1 MICNVESQHS
11 AEITWRYYS
20 ENSLLWLS
28 NAMHKYASFLFLVVF
43 VCISESVRGCIIII
57 IHRVCSLLTG
67 DSFCNSWENKDYS
80 RSLPSHHQLRMKPLS
95 HLWLYCSMTHTHT
108 QQVCLC
114 AERNDKWAPRFS
126 VARLALRVSGPS
138 ALTVSPVKKKKKGL
152 SEQICLLCLA
162 VNSTDAVNYTLF
174 AACVRAKPFVCT
186 HQCYLFRCRNCT
198 FL

>member
-1 MICNVESQHS
+1 MQCTDMSLFYFWLCLSVS
-11 AEITWRYYS
+11 AS
-20 ENSLLWLS
+20 LSVAALSLLS
-28 NAMHKYASFLFLVVF
+28 IVF
-43 VCISESVRGCIIII
+43 TV
-57 IHRVCSLLTG
+57 LLTG
-67 DSFCNSWENKDYS
+67 DSFCKSWENNDYS
-80 RSLPSHHQLRMKPLS
+80 KSLPSHHQLRMKPSS
-95 HLWLYCSMTHTHT
+95 HLWLYCSMTHMHAHT

-138 ALTVSPVKKKKKGL
+138 ALTVSPVKKKKGL

-174 AACVRAKPFVCT
+174 AASMRAKPFVCT
-186 HQCYLFRCRNCT
+186 RQCCLFRCRNCT